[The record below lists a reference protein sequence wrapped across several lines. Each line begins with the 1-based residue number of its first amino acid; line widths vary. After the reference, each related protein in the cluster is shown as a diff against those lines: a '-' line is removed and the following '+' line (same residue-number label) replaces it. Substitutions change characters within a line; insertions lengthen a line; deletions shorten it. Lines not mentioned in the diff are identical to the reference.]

1 MTGTLNSDLTF
12 SSIFKPSSSPGP
24 LNDEMELRFAL
35 SKDPL
40 KIQLIFKFD
49 VVFENFSATVITI
62 DSDSKTL
69 TPPMRVIGS

>member
-1 MTGTLNSDLTF
+1 MNISDNRTLNSDLTF

-24 LNDEMELRFAL
+24 LNEEIELRFAL

-49 VVFENFSATVITI
+49 VVS
-62 DSDSKTL
+62 SKL
-69 TPPMRVIGS
+69 FCNSHYN